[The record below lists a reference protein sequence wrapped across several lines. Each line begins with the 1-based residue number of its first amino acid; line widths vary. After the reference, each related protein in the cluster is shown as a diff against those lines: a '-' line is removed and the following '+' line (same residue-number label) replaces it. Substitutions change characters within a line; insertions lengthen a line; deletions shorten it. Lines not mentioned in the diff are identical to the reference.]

1 MKLQIQI
8 LLAFLVVIKLV
19 LGSIFMYHTGWSP
32 SLLET
37 DAIAAEIETNS
48 ETAPKED
55 KVIPPQAKID
65 LNFLAQKSAEL
76 EAKEKMLIQK
86 KAALMAIQKDLNT
99 KIATLT
105 QLRSEIRA
113 EVARKKTVDQQKLK
127 HLIKAFSAMKPQSAA
142 SLIEKLDPHL
152 VVELLSKMKGD
163 AVGKILSFVKVEK
176 AAQISEG
183 LARQK

>member
-76 EAKEKMLIQK
+76 EAKEKKLTQK
-86 KAALMAIQKDLNT
+86 KAELMAIQKDLNT

-105 QLRSEIRA
+105 QLRSEIRS

-142 SLIEKLDPHL
+142 SLIEKLDRHL

-163 AVGKILSFVKVEK
+163 AVGKILSFVKLEK

>member
-8 LLAFLVVIKLV
+8 LLAFLIVIKLV

-32 SLLET
+32 SLLGTE
-37 DAIAAEIETNS
+37 AIAAEIETNP
-48 ETAPKED
+48 ETAPKEIKD
-55 KVIPPQAKID
+55 ITPPAKND

-76 EAKEKMLIQK
+76 EAKEKKLTQK
-86 KAALMAIQKDLNT
+86 EAALMAIQKDLNT

-105 QLRSEIRA
+105 RLRNEIRA
-113 EVARKKTVDQQKLK
+113 EVVRKKTVDQQKLK

-176 AAQISEG
+176 AARISEG
-183 LARQK
+183 LARKQ

>member
-8 LLAFLVVIKLV
+8 LLAFLIVIKLV

-32 SLLET
+32 SLLGTE
-37 DAIAAEIETNS
+37 AIAAEIETNP
-48 ETAPKED
+48 ETAPKEIKD
-55 KVIPPQAKID
+55 ITPPAKND
-65 LNFLAQKSAEL
+65 LNFLARKSAEL
-76 EAKEKMLIQK
+76 DAKEKKLTQK
-86 KAALMAIQKDLNT
+86 EAALMAIQKDLNT

-105 QLRSEIRA
+105 RLRNEIRA
-113 EVARKKTVDQQKLK
+113 EVTRKKTVDQQKLK

-163 AVGKILSFVKVEK
+163 AVGKILSFVKLEK

-183 LARQK
+183 LARKQ

>member
-8 LLAFLVVIKLV
+8 LLAFLIVIKLV

-32 SLLET
+32 SLFET
-37 DAIAAEIETNS
+37 EAIAAEIETNS
-48 ETAPKED
+48 ETAPKKD
-55 KVIPPQAKID
+55 NAIKPQEKID

-76 EAKEKMLIQK
+76 EAEEKQLTQK
-86 KAALMAIQKDLNT
+86 KAALMDIQKELNT

-105 QLRSEIRA
+105 QLRNEIRT
-113 EVARKKTVDQQKLK
+113 EVTRKKTVDEKKIK

-142 SLIEKLDPHL
+142 NLVEKLDRHL

-163 AVGKILSFVKVEK
+163 AVGKILSFVKLEK